1 MLCKLVDWFL
11 YDGYIEHYVHI
22 TDYLEILMQY
32 LNCEET
38 KEIVKKIRKLY
49 SYIPMFCNL
58 KS

>member
-11 YDGYIEHYVHI
+11 YDGYIEPYVHI
-22 TDYLEILMQY
+22 TDYLEILIQH

-38 KEIVKKIRKLY
+38 NEIAKKIRTLY